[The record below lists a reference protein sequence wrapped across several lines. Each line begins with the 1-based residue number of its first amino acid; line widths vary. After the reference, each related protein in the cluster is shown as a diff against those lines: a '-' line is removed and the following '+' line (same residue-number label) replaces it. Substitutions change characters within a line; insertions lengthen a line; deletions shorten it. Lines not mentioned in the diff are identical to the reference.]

1 MGAVR
6 RRAHRRLPAYQL
18 GWFPDY
24 SDADNYLVPF
34 FYNTEDSPS
43 FLGNDYTNDELNQ
56 KLDEQVSMEDEGER
70 TTAIEDI
77 QKTLSEDLPTLPL
90 LQGEQIAVAN
100 SEVTG
105 IEDTL
110 DPSFQFR
117 LALLGK

>member
-1 MGAVR
+1 MTRQDSTGGSTLRGQGPGTARAAAVDGSSE
-6 RRAHRRLPAYQL
+6 ASA
-18 GWFPDY
+18 
-24 SDADNYLVPF
+24 
-34 FYNTEDSPS
+34 EPS
-43 FLGNDYTNDELNQ
+43 TAAEALAGRSVGETSESEL
-56 KLDEQVSMEDEGER
+56 
-70 TTAIEDI
+70 
-77 QKTLSEDLPTLPL
+77 LSAFLPL